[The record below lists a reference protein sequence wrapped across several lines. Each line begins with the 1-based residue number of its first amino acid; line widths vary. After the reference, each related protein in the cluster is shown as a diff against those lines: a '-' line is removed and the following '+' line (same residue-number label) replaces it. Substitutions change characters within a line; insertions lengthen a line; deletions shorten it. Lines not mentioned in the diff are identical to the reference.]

1 MKTRMLSPR
10 YATLAAVTLST
21 TLLPVATAHA
31 ADEPAPQAPRVTS
44 ATTDTFGRMADAV
57 LTDRT
62 AALLDEGQAPRTALK
77 ATGGARLSAAV
88 SRTEGTALTAL
99 RDTRSRLA
107 AFGEAYTDADTDVT
121 VDSTQVRG
129 QQATVRVTETTTLTY
144 AKLRGDEPATTGF
157 RAHHELT
164 FTAQP
169 DGTWQLSGLRTTD
182 NGPRPI
188 NDPAAATSAGRP
200 GAASS
205 ASRAPGA
212 PAAPVSTFAII
223 DAPKAATT
231 LPAPAK
237 PKKLTGGTYDYAAM
251 ATYTEKYWKDYN
263 PAYRKYN
270 SLGGD
275 CTNYLSQGLLAG
287 GWKQI
292 STVTPEEYDTW
303 YYASNG
309 TADAWIGVNEWSWFT
324 QTAKRT
330 TPLANVYQMDVGD
343 VMQIDFNKDGSKD
356 HSMMTTYRSS
366 SGVPY
371 LTYHDAD
378 TYRRSVASIIAQ
390 YPTSVYFA
398 YRT

>member
-1 MKTRMLSPR
+1 VKSRKLSR
-10 YATLAAVTLST
+10 RCSTLAAVALST
-21 TLLPVATAHA
+21 ALLPLSAAQA
-31 ADEPAPQAPRVTS
+31 ADAPNTQVTR
-44 ATTDTFGRMADAV
+44 ATTDTFGRVADAV
-57 LTDRT
+57 LTERT
-62 AALLDEGQAPRTALK
+62 AALVAPAKNRPARTALK
-77 ATGGARLSAAV
+77 AASGVKLTAAL

-99 RDTRSRLA
+99 GQTRSRLA
-107 AFGEAYTDADTDVT
+107 GLGESYTAADTDVT
-121 VDSTQVRG
+121 VNSTKIQGKKAV
-129 QQATVRVTETTTLTY
+129 VRVTEATTLTY
-144 AKLRGDEPATTGF
+144 AKVRGDEPATTGF

-164 FTAQP
+164 FTARE
-169 DGTWQLSGLRTTD
+169 DGTWQLSGLRSTD
-182 NGPRPI
+182 KGPRPI
-188 NDPAAATSAGRP
+188 NAPAAAADGQLIRSP
-200 GAASS
+200 
-205 ASRAPGA
+205 
-212 PAAPVSTFAII
+212 FAII

-231 LPAPAK
+231 YPAPAN
-237 PKKLTGGTYDYAAM
+237 PKQLTGGAYNYAAM

-330 TPLANVYQMDVGD
+330 KALANVYQMDVGD
-343 VMQIDFNKDGSKD
+343 VMQVDFNKDGVKD
-356 HSMMTTYRSS
+356 HSMMTTFRSS
-366 SGVPY
+366 TGVPY

-378 TYRRSVASIIAQ
+378 TYRRSLASIIAS
-390 YPTSVYFA
+390 YPNSAYYA

>member
-1 MKTRMLSPR
+1 MRSPGTTTPGSRRIPVRSRTLSLAGSTVVA
-10 YATLAAVTLST
+10 ATLAA
-21 TLLPVATAHA
+21 TLLPVTAAHATA
-31 ADEPAPQAPRVTS
+31 APKVTK
-44 ATTDTFGRMADAV
+44 ATKDAFGRVADNV

-62 AALLDEGQAPRTALK
+62 AVLLGGTAARKSLK
-77 ATGGARLSAAV
+77 PTGGVKLSAAQKKAEDGKV
-88 SRTEGTALTAL
+88 SALKG
-99 RDTRSRLA
+99 TRSRLA
-107 AFGEAYTDADTDVT
+107 ALGEAYTAADTKVT
-121 VDSTQVRG
+121 VDSAEVKG
-129 QQATVRVTETTTLTY
+129 WKATVKVTENTTLKY
-144 AKLRGDEPATTGF
+144 KKIRGDEPASTGF
-157 RAHHELT
+157 EAHHVLT
-164 FTAQP
+164 FTAQAN
-169 DGTWQLSGLRTTD
+169 GTWQLTAMRSTD
-182 NGPRPI
+182 GGAPRI
-188 NDPAAATSAGRP
+188 NEPA
-200 GAASS
+200 
-205 ASRAPGA
+205 A
-212 PAAPVSTFAII
+212 PAADATLSRTPMAVHQ
-223 DAPKAATT
+223 APKAATT
-231 LPAPAK
+231 RPAPAA
-237 PKKLTGGTYDYAAM
+237 PKTITGGKYDYKAM
-251 ATYTEKYWKDYN
+251 AAYTEKYWKNYN

-330 TPLANVYQMDVGD
+330 TPLANVYQMDIGD
-343 VMQIDFNKDGSKD
+343 VLQVDFDRDGSKD

-378 TYRRSVASIIAQ
+378 TYRRSVASIIAS
-390 YPTSVYFA
+390 YPNANYYA